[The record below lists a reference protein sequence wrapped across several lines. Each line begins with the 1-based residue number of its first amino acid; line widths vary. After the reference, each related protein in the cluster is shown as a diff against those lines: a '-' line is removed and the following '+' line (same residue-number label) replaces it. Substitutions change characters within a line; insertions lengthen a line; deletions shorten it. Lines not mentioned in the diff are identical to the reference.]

1 MRFHDTKRKQML
13 IFYLI
18 GFSFLTNGNNA
29 LNVCHYPFVDDDSLF
44 LSPLAML
51 NTDSSAKDSQIVI
64 VDMLDDNREKSL
76 GYFDMLRKKEN

>member
-1 MRFHDTKRKQML
+1 MCVTILLSKM
-13 IFYLI
+13 I
-18 GFSFLTNGNNA
+18 
-29 LNVCHYPFVDDDSLF
+29 VSL
-44 LSPLAML
+44 LPSVML

>member
-1 MRFHDTKRKQML
+1 METML
-13 IFYLI
+13 SMCVTILLSKMI
-18 GFSFLTNGNNA
+18 
-29 LNVCHYPFVDDDSLF
+29 VSL
-44 LSPLAML
+44 LPSVML